1 MAKNTTPKDPDEI
14 TPRKTSTPASK
25 ILSFVLLGMLVV
37 GLGGFGVS
45 NFGQQVDT
53 VITVGKAQV
62 STSQYYRA
70 LKGQIDQFSQQFG
83 TQFTFAQA
91 QMFGL
96 DAQTLQSLISN
107 AALDNEAIRLGLSA
121 GDVQVAQRIATTKAF
136 LNVSG
141 TFDRTTY
148 AQVLEQNGLT
158 VKDFEAGLRD
168 DLARQLLQAAV
179 VSGMNTPEA
188 LTDTLYAYQAETRAF
203 TVLQLTQSSLPEKL
217 AEPTEPDLQT
227 FYTAHIADFTRP
239 EAKRVAYALLKP
251 SDLAK
256 DQTVAE
262 ADIKAAYDAA
272 FDTFNIPEKRLVE
285 RLVYPSED
293 EAKTAKAEFDAGTSF
308 EDLVKARGL
317 TLGDIDMGDVS
328 LVDLGEA
335 GQDVFALTE
344 PGVVGPLPSNLGPAL
359 YRMNTILPAQITP
372 FDQAQDTIKGDL
384 QLAMAT
390 KTIVDKFEPINDL
403 LAGGATIVEVAKDQ
417 AMTEGATDYAKD
429 ADDNDAVTQDAE
441 FAKAVEAMEPGDFAQ
456 AVSLSDG
463 SVMVLQVTETVPPTP
478 VPFEKAREKITAA
491 YQAEALAKALTAL
504 ADSHLAAA
512 KSGTRLETLGITD
525 NVASATR
532 STKLPAIPADVLA
545 AAFTLKPEDVVKI
558 DANGIVALVRLD
570 AIKPADMASEGSKAD
585 IEALSQQTAQS
596 IAQDAYELF
605 STAMTTQGGL
615 TIDQAAITAVQARM
629 N

>member
-179 VSGMNTPEA
+179 VGGMNTPQA

-293 EAKTAKAEFDAGTSF
+293 EAKAAKAEFDAGTSF

-335 GQDVFALTE
+335 GKDIFALTE

-478 VPFEKAREKITAA
+478 VPFEKAREKIIAA

-545 AAFTLKPEDVVKI
+545 AAFTLKPEDVVKV

>member
-179 VSGMNTPEA
+179 VGGMNTPQA

-293 EAKTAKAEFDAGTSF
+293 EAKAAKAEFDAGTSF

-317 TLGDIDMGDVS
+317 SLGDIDMGDVS

-335 GQDVFALTE
+335 GKDIFALTE

-456 AVSLSDG
+456 VVSLSDG

-532 STKLPAIPADVLA
+532 STKLPAVPADVLA
-545 AAFTLKPEDVVKI
+545 AAFTLKPEDVVKV

>member
-179 VSGMNTPEA
+179 VGGMNTPQA

-293 EAKTAKAEFDAGTSF
+293 EAKAAKAEFDAGTSF

-456 AVSLSDG
+456 VVSLSDG

-504 ADSHLAAA
+504 ADSHLDAA
-512 KSGTRLETLGITD
+512 KSGTRLEALGITD

-570 AIKPADMASEGSKAD
+570 AIKPADLASEDSKAD

>member
-293 EAKTAKAEFDAGTSF
+293 EAKAAKAEFDAGTSF

-335 GQDVFALTE
+335 GKDIFALTE

>member
-179 VSGMNTPEA
+179 VSGMNTPQA

-293 EAKTAKAEFDAGTSF
+293 EAKAAKAEFDAGTSF

-335 GQDVFALTE
+335 GKDIFALTE

-456 AVSLSDG
+456 VVSLSDG

-504 ADSHLAAA
+504 ADSHLDAA
-512 KSGTRLETLGITD
+512 KSGTRLEALGITD

-570 AIKPADMASEGSKAD
+570 AIKPADLASEDSKAD

>member
-179 VSGMNTPEA
+179 VGGMNTPQA

-203 TVLQLTQSSLPEKL
+203 TVLQLSQSSLPEKL

-293 EAKTAKAEFDAGTSF
+293 EAKAAKAQFDAGTSF

-372 FDQAQDTIKGDL
+372 FDQAQDKIKGDL

-417 AMTEGATDYAKD
+417 AMTEGTTDYAKD

-456 AVSLSDG
+456 VVSLSDG

-512 KSGTRLETLGITD
+512 KSGTRLEALGITD

-532 STKLPAIPADVLA
+532 STKLPAVPADVLA
-545 AAFTLKPEDVVKI
+545 AAFTLKPEDVVKV

-585 IEALSQQTAQS
+585 MDALSQQTALS

>member
-203 TVLQLTQSSLPEKL
+203 TVLQLSQSSLPEKL

-262 ADIKAAYDAA
+262 ADIKAAYEAA

-293 EAKTAKAEFDAGTSF
+293 EAKAAKAEFDAGTSF

-372 FDQAQDTIKGDL
+372 FDQAQDKIKSDL

-504 ADSHLAAA
+504 AESHLAAA

-585 IEALSQQTAQS
+585 MDALSQQTAQS

>member
-179 VSGMNTPEA
+179 VSGMNTPKA

-203 TVLQLTQSSLPEKL
+203 TVLQVTQSSLPEKL

-293 EAKTAKAEFDAGTSF
+293 EAKAAKAEFDAGTSF

-335 GQDVFALTE
+335 GKDIFALTE

-441 FAKAVEAMEPGDFAQ
+441 FAKGVEAMEPGDFAQ

-478 VPFEKAREKITAA
+478 VPFEKAREKIIAA

>member
-1 MAKNTTPKDPDEI
+1 
-14 TPRKTSTPASK
+14 
-25 ILSFVLLGMLVV
+25 MLVV

-293 EAKTAKAEFDAGTSF
+293 EAKAAKAEFDAGTSF

-335 GQDVFALTE
+335 GKDIFALTE

-545 AAFTLKPEDVVKI
+545 AAFTLKPEDVVKV

>member
-158 VKDFEAGLRD
+158 VKDFESGLRD

-179 VSGMNTPEA
+179 VGGMNTPHA

-293 EAKTAKAEFDAGTSF
+293 EAKAAKAEFDAGTSF

-335 GQDVFALTE
+335 GKDIFALTE

-456 AVSLSDG
+456 VVSLSDG

-478 VPFEKAREKITAA
+478 VPFEKAREKIIAA

>member
-179 VSGMNTPEA
+179 VSGMNTPKA

-203 TVLQLTQSSLPEKL
+203 TVLQLSQSSLPEKL

-293 EAKTAKAEFDAGTSF
+293 EAKAAKAEFDAGTSF

-335 GQDVFALTE
+335 GKDIFALTE

-441 FAKAVEAMEPGDFAQ
+441 FAKGVEAMEPGDFAQ

-478 VPFEKAREKITAA
+478 VPFEKAREKIIAA

>member
-1 MAKNTTPKDPDEI
+1 
-14 TPRKTSTPASK
+14 
-25 ILSFVLLGMLVV
+25 
-37 GLGGFGVS
+37 
-45 NFGQQVDT
+45 
-53 VITVGKAQV
+53 
-62 STSQYYRA
+62 
-70 LKGQIDQFSQQFG
+70 
-83 TQFTFAQA
+83 
-91 QMFGL
+91 
-96 DAQTLQSLISN
+96 
-107 AALDNEAIRLGLSA
+107 
-121 GDVQVAQRIATTKAF
+121 
-136 LNVSG
+136 
-141 TFDRTTY
+141 
-148 AQVLEQNGLT
+148 
-158 VKDFEAGLRD
+158 
-168 DLARQLLQAAV
+168 
-179 VSGMNTPEA
+179 
-188 LTDTLYAYQAETRAF
+188 
-203 TVLQLTQSSLPEKL
+203 
-217 AEPTEPDLQT
+217 
-227 FYTAHIADFTRP
+227 
-239 EAKRVAYALLKP
+239 
-251 SDLAK
+251 
-256 DQTVAE
+256 
-262 ADIKAAYDAA
+262 
-272 FDTFNIPEKRLVE
+272 
-285 RLVYPSED
+285 
-293 EAKTAKAEFDAGTSF
+293 
-308 EDLVKARGL
+308 
-317 TLGDIDMGDVS
+317 
-328 LVDLGEA
+328 
-335 GQDVFALTE
+335 
-344 PGVVGPLPSNLGPAL
+344 
-359 YRMNTILPAQITP
+359 
-372 FDQAQDTIKGDL
+372 
-384 QLAMAT
+384 
-390 KTIVDKFEPINDL
+390 
-403 LAGGATIVEVAKDQ
+403 
-417 AMTEGATDYAKD
+417 MTEGATDYAKD

>member
-272 FDTFNIPEKRLVE
+272 FDTFNIPEKRWVE
-285 RLVYPSED
+285 RLVNPSED

-335 GQDVFALTE
+335 GKDIFALTE

-478 VPFEKAREKITAA
+478 VPFEKAREKIIAA

>member
-25 ILSFVLLGMLVV
+25 ILSFVVLGMLVV

-70 LKGQIDQFSQQFG
+70 LKGQIDQFSRQFG

-227 FYTAHIADFTRP
+227 FYSGHIADFTRP

-293 EAKTAKAEFDAGTSF
+293 EAKAAKAQFDAGTSF

-335 GQDVFALTE
+335 GKDIFALTE

-359 YRMNTILPAQITP
+359 FRMNTILPAQITP
-372 FDQAQDTIKGDL
+372 FDQAQDKIKGDL

-504 ADSHLAAA
+504 AESHLAAA

>member
-179 VSGMNTPEA
+179 VSGMNTPKA

-203 TVLQLTQSSLPEKL
+203 TVLQLSQSSLPEKL

-293 EAKTAKAEFDAGTSF
+293 EAKAAKAEFDAGTSF

-335 GQDVFALTE
+335 GKDIFALTE

-441 FAKAVEAMEPGDFAQ
+441 FAKGVEAMEPGDFAQ

>member
-335 GQDVFALTE
+335 GKDIFALTE

>member
-179 VSGMNTPEA
+179 VSGMNTPQA

-293 EAKTAKAEFDAGTSF
+293 EAKAAKAEFDAGTSF

-335 GQDVFALTE
+335 GKDIFALTE

-504 ADSHLAAA
+504 ADSHLDAA
-512 KSGTRLETLGITD
+512 KSGTRLEALGITD

-545 AAFTLKPEDVVKI
+545 AAFTLKPEDVVKV

-585 IEALSQQTAQS
+585 MDALSQQTAQS

>member
-293 EAKTAKAEFDAGTSF
+293 EAKAAKAEFDAGTSF

-317 TLGDIDMGDVS
+317 SLGDIDMGDVS

-335 GQDVFALTE
+335 GKDIFALTE

-456 AVSLSDG
+456 VVSLSDG

>member
-203 TVLQLTQSSLPEKL
+203 TVLQLTQNSLPEKL
-217 AEPTEPDLQT
+217 AEPTEADLQT
-227 FYTAHIADFTRP
+227 FYSAHIADFTRP

-293 EAKTAKAEFDAGTSF
+293 EAKAAKAEFDAGTSF

-545 AAFTLKPEDVVKI
+545 AVFTLKSEDVVKI

>member
-179 VSGMNTPEA
+179 VSGMNTPHA

-293 EAKTAKAEFDAGTSF
+293 EAKAAKAEFDAGTSF

-478 VPFEKAREKITAA
+478 VPFEKAREKIIAA

-525 NVASATR
+525 NVASANR

>member
-53 VITVGKAQV
+53 VITVGKSQV

-179 VSGMNTPEA
+179 VSGMNTPQA

-335 GQDVFALTE
+335 GKDIFALTE

-456 AVSLSDG
+456 VVSLSDG

-504 ADSHLAAA
+504 ADSHLDAA
-512 KSGTRLETLGITD
+512 KSGTRLEALGITD

-570 AIKPADMASEGSKAD
+570 AIKPADLASEGSKAD

>member
-179 VSGMNTPEA
+179 VSGMNTPHA

-203 TVLQLTQSSLPEKL
+203 TVLHLTQSSLPEKL

-227 FYTAHIADFTRP
+227 CYTAHIADFTRP

-293 EAKTAKAEFDAGTSF
+293 EAKAAKAEFDAGTSF

-335 GQDVFALTE
+335 GKDIFALTE

-372 FDQAQDTIKGDL
+372 FDQAQDKIKSDL

-532 STKLPAIPADVLA
+532 STKLPAVPADVLA
-545 AAFTLKPEDVVKI
+545 AAFTLKPEDVVKV

-570 AIKPADMASEGSKAD
+570 AIKPADMASEGSKAEMD
-585 IEALSQQTAQS
+585 ALSQQTAQS

>member
-158 VKDFEAGLRD
+158 VKDFEAGLRG

-179 VSGMNTPEA
+179 VGGIQTPQA

-203 TVLQLTQSSLPEKL
+203 TVLQVTQSSLPEKL
-217 AEPTEPDLQT
+217 AEPTVADLQT

-293 EAKTAKAEFDAGTSF
+293 EAKAAKAQFDAGTSF

-335 GQDVFALTE
+335 GKDIFALTE

-417 AMTEGATDYAKD
+417 AMTEGTTDYAKD

-525 NVASATR
+525 NVASANR

-545 AAFTLKPEDVVKI
+545 AAFTLKPEDVVKV

>member
-179 VSGMNTPEA
+179 VSGMNTPHA

-217 AEPTEPDLQT
+217 AEPTEADLQT

-293 EAKTAKAEFDAGTSF
+293 EAKAAKAEFDAGTSF

-372 FDQAQDTIKGDL
+372 FDQAQDKIKGDL

-545 AAFTLKPEDVVKI
+545 AAFTLKPEDVVKV

-570 AIKPADMASEGSKAD
+570 AIKPADMASEGSKAEMD
-585 IEALSQQTAQS
+585 ALSQQTAQS

>member
-179 VSGMNTPEA
+179 VSGMNTPHA

-293 EAKTAKAEFDAGTSF
+293 EAKAAKAEFDAGTSF

-335 GQDVFALTE
+335 GKDIFALTE

-372 FDQAQDTIKGDL
+372 FDQAQDKIKSDL

-532 STKLPAIPADVLA
+532 STKLPAVPADVLA
-545 AAFTLKPEDVVKI
+545 AAFTLKPEDVVKV

-570 AIKPADMASEGSKAD
+570 AIKPADMASEGSKAEMD
-585 IEALSQQTAQS
+585 ALSQQTAQS

>member
-83 TQFTFAQA
+83 TQFTFVQA

-179 VSGMNTPEA
+179 VGGMNTPEA

-293 EAKTAKAEFDAGTSF
+293 EAKAAKAEFDAGTSF

-317 TLGDIDMGDVS
+317 SLGDIDMGDVS

-335 GQDVFALTE
+335 GKDIFALTE

-372 FDQAQDTIKGDL
+372 FDQAQDKIKSDL

-456 AVSLSDG
+456 VVSLSDG

-545 AAFTLKPEDVVKI
+545 AAFTLKPEDVVKVN
-558 DANGIVALVRLD
+558 ANGIVALVRLD
-570 AIKPADMASEGSKAD
+570 AIKPADLLSEDSKAD

>member
-203 TVLQLTQSSLPEKL
+203 TVLQVTQSSLPEKL

-293 EAKTAKAEFDAGTSF
+293 EAKAAKAEFDAGTSF

-335 GQDVFALTE
+335 GKDIFALTE

-456 AVSLSDG
+456 AVSMSDG
-463 SVMVLQVTETVPPTP
+463 SVMVLQVTETLPPTS

-545 AAFTLKPEDVVKI
+545 AAFTLKPEDVVKV

-570 AIKPADMASEGSKAD
+570 AIKPADLLSEDSKAD

>member
-293 EAKTAKAEFDAGTSF
+293 EAKAAKAEFDAGTSF

-335 GQDVFALTE
+335 GKDIFALTE

-545 AAFTLKPEDVVKI
+545 AAFTLKPEDVVKV

-570 AIKPADMASEGSKAD
+570 AIKPANMASEGSKAD
-585 IEALSQQTAQS
+585 MDALSQQTAQS